1 MGVIQSG
8 LNQSLLATAVL
19 ASQSPAFEKRKQ
31 EKLRQMD
38 IKKTEQEALR
48 ASQGASK
55 AIKGVIGRVGVS
67 PAAKEVAAQ
76 TAQNASAQYSMLY
89 QKDPSDINL
98 KRYQQAVRG
107 SQIAEGVK
115 SGKLMIK
122 PYSAQQ
128 LLQDRAAANQRANQK
143 AVEQSKQMNEIKQ
156 HAKYSDEDDLDNPY
170 YYLGR

>member
-1 MGVIQSG
+1 MGVIQSS
-8 LNQSLLATAVL
+8 LNQALVTTAAL

-48 ASQGASK
+48 ASKGASE
-55 AIKGVIGRVGVS
+55 ALKGVIGSNVS

-76 TAQNASAQYSMLY
+76 TAQQSAAQYSMLY
-89 QKDPSDINL
+89 QKDPSNINL
-98 KRYQQAVRG
+98 KRYQNAVMG
-107 SQIAEGVK
+107 SQIAKGVQ

-128 LLQDRAAANQRANQK
+128 LLQDRAAANQRAIQK
-143 AVEQSKQMNEIKQ
+143 ASEQSKQMNEIKQ
-156 HAKYSDEDDLDNPY
+156 HTKYSDEDDLQNPY

>member
-8 LNQSLLATAVL
+8 LNQSLLTTAAL
-19 ASQSPAFEKRKQ
+19 ASQSPAFEKMKQ
-31 EKLRQMD
+31 EKIRQMD

-55 AIKGVIGRVGVS
+55 AIKGVIGDKVS
-67 PAAKEVAAQ
+67 PTAKEVASQ
-76 TAQNASAQYSMLY
+76 SAQHAAAQYLMLY

-98 KRYQQAVRG
+98 KRYQQAVMG
-107 SQIAEGVK
+107 SQVAAGVK
-115 SGKLMIK
+115 SGKLWIK

-143 AVEQSKQMNEIKQ
+143 AVEQSKQMEEIKQ
-156 HAKYSDEDDLDNPY
+156 HAKYSEEDDFNNPY
-170 YYLGR
+170 VGW

>member
-48 ASQGASK
+48 INQGASK
-55 AIKGVIGRVGVS
+55 AIKGVIGSNVS
-67 PAAKEVAAQ
+67 PEAKEVAAQ
-76 TAQNASAQYSMLY
+76 TAQNAAAQYSMLY

-98 KRYQQAVRG
+98 KRYQNAVMG
-107 SQIAEGVK
+107 SQIAKGVQ
-115 SGKLMIK
+115 SGKFMIK

-143 AVEQSKQMNEIKQ
+143 AVEQAKQMEEIKQ
-156 HAKYSDEDDLDNPY
+156 HTKYSDEDDLQNPY

>member
-19 ASQSPAFEKRKQ
+19 ASQSPSFEKRKQ

-38 IKKTEQEALR
+38 IKKTEEEAAR
-48 ASQGASK
+48 INEGASK
-55 AIKGVIGRVGVS
+55 ALKGVIGNNVS

-98 KRYQQAVRG
+98 KRYQNAVMG
-107 SQIAEGVK
+107 SQIAKGVQ

-128 LLQDRAAANQRANQK
+128 LLQDRAAANQRAIQK
-143 AVEQSKQMNEIKQ
+143 TVEQAKQMNEVKQ
-156 HAKYSDEDDLDNPY
+156 HAKYSDEDDFYNPY
-170 YYLGR
+170 VGW

>member
-48 ASQGASK
+48 SSQGASK
-55 AIKGVIGRVGVS
+55 AIKGVIGDKAS

-76 TAQNASAQYSMLY
+76 TAQQSAAQYSMLY

-98 KRYQQAVRG
+98 KRYQQAVMG
-107 SQIAEGVK
+107 SQVAAGVK

-143 AVEQSKQMNEIKQ
+143 AVEQSKQMEEIKQ
-156 HAKYSDEDDLDNPY
+156 HAKYSEEDDFYNPY
-170 YYLGR
+170 VGW

>member
-48 ASQGASK
+48 SSQGASK
-55 AIKGVIGRVGVS
+55 ALKGVIGDKVS

-76 TAQNASAQYSMLY
+76 TAQQSAAQYSMLY

-98 KRYQQAVRG
+98 KRYQNAVTG
-107 SQIAEGVK
+107 SQIAKSVQ

-143 AVEQSKQMNEIKQ
+143 AVEQSKQMEEIKQ
-156 HAKYSDEDDLDNPY
+156 HAKYSDEDDFYNPY
-170 YYLGR
+170 VGW

>member
-1 MGVIQSG
+1 MGVIQSS

-55 AIKGVIGRVGVS
+55 AIKGVIGDKVS
-67 PAAKEVAAQ
+67 PAAKEVASQ
-76 TAQNASAQYSMLY
+76 TAQNAAAQYSMLY

-98 KRYQQAVRG
+98 KRYQQAVTG
-107 SQIAEGVK
+107 SQIAKGVQ

-143 AVEQSKQMNEIKQ
+143 AVEQSKQMEEVKQ
-156 HAKYSDEDDLDNPY
+156 HAKYSEEDDFYNPY
-170 YYLGR
+170 VGW

>member
-8 LNQSLLATAVL
+8 LNQSLLTTAAL
-19 ASQSPAFEKRKQ
+19 ASQSPAFEKMKQ
-31 EKLRQMD
+31 EKIRQMD
-38 IKKTEQEALR
+38 IKKTEREALR

-55 AIKGVIGRVGVS
+55 AIKGVVGDKVS
-67 PAAKEVAAQ
+67 PAAKEVASQ
-76 TAQNASAQYSMLY
+76 TAQHAAAQYSMLY

-98 KRYQQAVRG
+98 KRYQQAVMG

-115 SGKLMIK
+115 SGKLWIK

-143 AVEQSKQMNEIKQ
+143 AVEQSKQMEEIKQ
-156 HAKYSDEDDLDNPY
+156 HAKYSEEDDFNNPY
-170 YYLGR
+170 AGW

>member
-8 LNQSLLATAVL
+8 LNQALVTTAAL

-48 ASQGASK
+48 SSQGASK
-55 AIKGVIGRVGVS
+55 AIKGVIGSNVS

-76 TAQNASAQYSMLY
+76 TAQQSAAQYSMLY

-98 KRYQQAVRG
+98 KRYQQAVMG
-107 SQIAEGVK
+107 SQIAKGVQ
-115 SGKLMIK
+115 GRAYQIK
-122 PYSAQQ
+122 AYSAQQ
-128 LLQDRAAANQRANQK
+128 LLQDRAQANKAAQTKMQ
-143 AVEQSKQMNEIKQ
+143 EQAKQMNEIKQ
-156 HAKYSDEDDLDNPY
+156 HTKYSDEDDLQNPY

>member
-48 ASQGASK
+48 VSQGASK
-55 AIKGVIGRVGVS
+55 AMKGVIGDNVS

-76 TAQNASAQYSMLY
+76 TAQNASAQYSTLY

-98 KRYQQAVRG
+98 KRYQNAVMG
-107 SQIAEGVK
+107 SQIAKGVQ

-128 LLQDRAAANQRANQK
+128 LLQDRAAANQRAIQK
-143 AVEQSKQMNEIKQ
+143 TAEQAKQMNEVKQ
-156 HAKYSDEDDLDNPY
+156 HTKYSDEDDFYNPY
-170 YYLGR
+170 VGW

>member
-31 EKLRQMD
+31 EKLRQVD
-38 IKKTEQEALR
+38 IKKTEEEASRINKGASEAL
-48 ASQGASK
+48 
-55 AIKGVIGRVGVS
+55 KGVIGDKVP
-67 PAAKEVAAQ
+67 PAVKEVASQMTQHAA
-76 TAQNASAQYSMLY
+76 TQYSMLY

-98 KRYQQAVRG
+98 KRYQNAVMG
-107 SQIAEGVK
+107 SQIASGVK
-115 SGKLMIK
+115 SGKFMIR

-143 AVEQSKQMNEIKQ
+143 AVEQSKQMEEIKQ
-156 HAKYSDEDDLDNPY
+156 HARYSEEDDFNNPY
-170 YYLGR
+170 VGW

>member
-55 AIKGVIGRVGVS
+55 AIKGVIGNNVS
-67 PAAKEVAAQ
+67 PAAREVAAQ

-98 KRYQQAVRG
+98 KRYQQAVMG
-107 SQIAEGVK
+107 SQIAKGVQ

-143 AVEQSKQMNEIKQ
+143 AVEQSKQMEEIKQ
-156 HAKYSDEDDLDNPY
+156 HAKAV
-170 YYLGR
+170 

>member
-38 IKKTEQEALR
+38 IKKTEEEASR
-48 ASQGASK
+48 INQGAAK
-55 AIKGVIGRVGVS
+55 ALKGVIGDNVS
-67 PAAKEVAAQ
+67 SAAKEVAAQ

-98 KRYQQAVRG
+98 KRYQNAVMG
-107 SQIAEGVK
+107 SQIAKGVQ

-128 LLQDRAAANQRANQK
+128 LLQDRAAANQRAIQK
-143 AVEQSKQMNEIKQ
+143 TVEQAKQMEEIKQ
-156 HAKYSDEDDLDNPY
+156 HTKYSDEDDLQNPY

>member
-8 LNQSLLATAVL
+8 LNQSLLATSVL

-55 AIKGVIGRVGVS
+55 ALKGVIGSNVS
-67 PAAKEVAAQ
+67 PAAKEAASQ
-76 TAQNASAQYSMLY
+76 TAQNAAAQYSMLY

-98 KRYQQAVRG
+98 KRYQNAVMG
-107 SQIAEGVK
+107 SQIAKGVQ

-128 LLQDRAAANQRANQK
+128 LLQDRAAANQRAIQK
-143 AVEQSKQMNEIKQ
+143 AAEQSKQMEEIKQ
-156 HAKYSDEDDLDNPY
+156 HTKYSDEDDLDNPY

>member
-48 ASQGASK
+48 SSQGASK
-55 AIKGVIGRVGVS
+55 ALKGVIGNNVS

-76 TAQNASAQYSMLY
+76 TAQNASTQYSILY

-98 KRYQQAVRG
+98 KRYQNAVMG
-107 SQIAEGVK
+107 SQIAKGVQ

-143 AVEQSKQMNEIKQ
+143 AVEQSKQMEEIKQ
-156 HAKYSDEDDLDNPY
+156 HAKYSDEDDFYNPY
-170 YYLGR
+170 VGW

>member
-1 MGVIQSG
+1 MGVIQSS
-8 LNQSLLATAVL
+8 LNQALVTTAAL

-38 IKKTEQEALR
+38 IKKTEEEALR
-48 ASQGASK
+48 INQGAAK
-55 AIKGVIGRVGVS
+55 ALRGVIGGNVS

-76 TAQNASAQYSMLY
+76 TAQNASAQYRMLY

-98 KRYQQAVRG
+98 KRYQQAIMG
-107 SQIAEGVK
+107 SQIAKGVQ

-128 LLQDRAAANQRANQK
+128 LLQDRAAANQRAIQK
-143 AVEQSKQMNEIKQ
+143 ASEQSKQMEDVKK
-156 HAKYSDEDDLDNPY
+156 HTKYSDEDDLQNPY

>member
-48 ASQGASK
+48 ASKGASK
-55 AIKGVIGRVGVS
+55 AIKGVIGSNVS
-67 PAAKEVAAQ
+67 PEAKEVASQ
-76 TAQNASAQYSMLY
+76 TAQNAAAQYSMLY

-98 KRYQQAVRG
+98 KRYQNAVMG
-107 SQIAEGVK
+107 SQIAKGVQ
-115 SGKLMIK
+115 SGKFMIK

-128 LLQDRAAANQRANQK
+128 LLQDSAAANQRATQK
-143 AVEQSKQMNEIKQ
+143 AVEQSKQMEEIKQ

>member
-8 LNQSLLATAVL
+8 LNQALVTTAAL

-38 IKKTEQEALR
+38 IKKTEEEALR
-48 ASQGASK
+48 TNQGASK
-55 AIKGVIGRVGVS
+55 AIKGVIGDKVS

-98 KRYQQAVRG
+98 KRYKNAVMG
-107 SQIAEGVK
+107 SQIAKGVQ

-143 AVEQSKQMNEIKQ
+143 AVEQSKQMEEIKQ
-156 HAKYSDEDDLDNPY
+156 HAKYSDEDDLQNPY
-170 YYLGR
+170 YYLGW